1 MSAFNRFEDDPGT
14 GSALSSSGVIA
25 QQAPALPVNTAP
37 GSAFNRFEDDD
48 GSTTSAQSIVN
59 ADETAVRQTRE
70 ELIASARAKEEQ
82 QAQGEMVV
90 FTDDEERIL
99 AELAIPVFEPTA
111 EYYEQS
117 SLAEDENPY
126 YEEAK
131 ARGEAAVKMYGGT
144 PANMKPG
151 GILAID
157 PNSRVA
163 KVSKESAETEAMLTQ
178 GAADA
183 QMTME
188 EYFSTQVFPNMEDG
202 AMKSFFQTASDYG
215 MGEEAF
221 STIMGIG
228 SAINY
233 TSAGYTDVAEA
244 FFTNLQKESPAFYD
258 AFMETVGPG
267 KMTPRGAAESFARET
282 GNFITYLETL
292 PVIGMVPDAL
302 KAASGLSGREAREVA
317 RNVAEETS
325 KFKNINS
332 VILAEKTTRA
342 AKRDA
347 AKAAAAEHTN
357 LTTQMIKEFE
367 QQLGA
372 RSKTNIDT
380 ILDENLLIS
389 RSKGDEL
396 ILDPEQYR
404 AAGAAKL
411 VEQGGSPDVSRNFL
425 LNMVQP
431 KTELTGVKGDIPD
444 FMLDDNG
451 HLTVPVI
458 KAENLD
464 SFVAV
469 AAEVMQKKGITYDP
483 KSGKRLVDVLFE
495 LSVDQEIMPEG
506 ELLSLLNKYDLS
518 FEEYATMM
526 VGSASEAGQVLNKF
540 SQISRRVKPKNEL
553 DALKEAQMMDMQG
566 AFART
571 FRRIENIRRGL
582 LVSQVA
588 TAARNLSSG
597 GVRAPLEGLQNVLDT
612 ALYNYSKDGMVAG
625 VRSLGDVQGN
635 WADSFR
641 HMKYMFDPRNYGNM
655 KEYTDYILKRPELSN
670 QFDMMFNQINEVRR
684 STGAGTG
691 GLLDGTLT
699 LAEKGVDVINF
710 PNRWQEYLIRRG
722 TFTAELERLVKRE
735 YGVELIDVINDGR
748 FNDLLNDA
756 PELVGTNKTPFKQ
769 LISDSVDRALDIT
782 YAKQPDTAVF
792 RELTS
797 FITRNG
803 LTTVAPFPRFMFNS
817 MELAAQYSGGAFAPA
832 IRRSYDA
839 VKYRTSFGPLKS
851 DEFTLL
857 KSAKSGL
864 NEDEIALVGK
874 KFEDLTDDQ
883 RKNLRKTFN
892 RVSLEARGPL
902 TGDER
907 KQISRNIIGATVI
920 LPAAMMYR
928 NSEDAPSDYKTI
940 RNDDDTVVDISS
952 QSPILRQALWLAEW
966 NKRKGDGSLDKWM
979 ESGGFKEG
987 VETFVGANIRAGG
1000 GAVIFQDVSKMFS
1013 EADAIGG
1020 ERGKQL
1026 LGELLGEYASTF
1038 LTPLNQVIE
1047 TQRAFEFR
1055 PNEYLDLRSEPNLET
1070 EKAFGLD
1077 IGSTKRGFLEPFRR
1091 RGYTTLFTPSEE
1103 KKAPLRETIFQEGNA
1118 EPRVGSL
1125 AKVFTG
1131 ITQRKDISEAGKF
1144 LSSLG
1149 FMDYKIRPRTI
1160 SPGFQRYETK
1170 VLREVLPSIVEF
1182 VRSDRITGK
1191 FKDMA
1196 RMRSDKARASISDEA
1211 FIRLQQTDLINDEL
1225 KIIKSQ
1231 IDGIITA
1238 APGTELDNAR
1248 SDLTDKDGNPID
1260 VRLTEYLRTVQKFRR
1275 LPPDKRRAASVALP
1289 FLLKE
1294 KGPELIRKGYL
1305 TEDQLEPS
1313 LANEVHLELMLGF
1326 AAK

>member
-1 MSAFNRFEDDPGT
+1 MSAFNRFEDDAAT
-14 GSALSSSGVIA
+14 SSVLSTSGVVA
-25 QQAPALPVNTAP
+25 QPTPSLPTNTPP

-48 GSTTSAQSIVN
+48 GSTTSAQTIVAAEQTAARKSRDELLESIRV
-59 ADETAVRQTRE
+59 
-70 ELIASARAKEEQ
+70 KEES
-82 QAQGEMVV
+82 QAQGDMVV
-90 FTDDEERIL
+90 FTEEEKRL
-99 AELAIPVFEPTA
+99 MAELATPAFEPTA
-111 EYYEQS
+111 QYYEQS
-117 SLAEDENPY
+117 SLAEDEDPY

-131 ARGEAAVKMYGGT
+131 ARGATAVKMYGGT
-144 PANMKPG
+144 PMDVKPG
-151 GILAID
+151 GLLAID

-163 KVSKESAETEAMLTQ
+163 EVRRENVETEEMLTEA
-178 GAADA
+178 AADA

-188 EYFSTQVFPNMEDG
+188 EFYSTQVFPNMDDG
-202 AMKSFFQTASDYG
+202 VMKSFFQTAADYG
-215 MGEEAF
+215 GGEMAFELVMGLGA
-221 STIMGIG
+221 
-228 SAINY
+228 AVNY
-233 TSAGYTDVAEA
+233 TSSGYTDVAEA
-244 FFTNLQKESPAFYD
+244 FFTNLQEVSPNFYN

-267 KMTPRGAAESFARET
+267 AKMTPKGAAESFARET
-282 GNFITYLETL
+282 GNFITFLETL
-292 PVIGMVPDAL
+292 PAIGMVPDAL
-302 KAASGLSGREAREVA
+302 KSAAGLSGKEAREVA
-317 RNVAEETS
+317 RNIRAETS
-325 KFKNINS
+325 KFKNIDS
-332 VILAEKTTRA
+332 VVLAEKTSRA
-342 AKRDA
+342 AKREA
-347 AKAAAAEHTN
+347 AKTAAAAHTN
-357 LTTQMIKEFE
+357 LSTQLIKEFE

-389 RSKGDEL
+389 RSKGGEL

-526 VGSASEAGQVLNKF
+526 VGSASEAGKVLNRF

-566 AFART
+566 GFART

-597 GVRAPLEGLQNVLDT
+597 GIRAPLEGLQNVLDT
-612 ALYNYSKDGMVAG
+612 AMYNYSKDGMVAG

-635 WADSFR
+635 WSDSFR
-641 HMKYMFDPRNYGNM
+641 HMKYMFDPRNYNNM
-655 KEYTDYILKRPELSN
+655 KEYTDYILERPELSN
-670 QFDMMFNQINEVRR
+670 QLDRMFNQINEVRR
-684 STGAGTG
+684 NTGAGTG

-735 YGVELIDVINDGR
+735 YGVDLIDTINNGQ

-756 PELVGTNKTPFKQ
+756 PELVGTGNTPFKQ
-769 LISDSVDRALDIT
+769 LLSDSVDKALDIT

-832 IRRSYDA
+832 IRRSYNA
-839 VKYRTSFGPLKS
+839 VRYRTSFGPLKS
-851 DEFTLL
+851 EEFTLL
-857 KSAKSGL
+857 KGAKSGL
-864 NEDEIALVGK
+864 NEDEVALVGK

-883 RKNLRKTFN
+883 RKSLRKTFN

-902 TGDER
+902 TAEER

-940 RNDDDTVVDISS
+940 RNDDDTVVDISA

-987 VETFVGANIRAGG
+987 VETFVGANIRSGG

-1047 TQRAFEFR
+1047 TQRAFDFR

-1070 EKAFGLD
+1070 EEVFGLD
-1077 IGSTKRGFLEPFRR
+1077 VGSVKRGFVEPFKR

-1103 KKAPLRETIFQEGNA
+1103 KDAPLRETIFQEGDA
-1118 EPRVGSL
+1118 EPRVGSF

-1131 ITQRKDISEAGKF
+1131 ITQRKDVSETGKF

-1170 VLREVLPSIVEF
+1170 VLREVLPTIVEF
-1182 VRSDRITGK
+1182 VRSDRVTGT
-1191 FKDMA
+1191 FEDMA
-1196 RMRSDKARASISDEA
+1196 RMRSDSARASVSDEA
-1211 FIRLQQTDLINDEL
+1211 FVRLQQTKLINDEIASY
-1225 KIIKSQ
+1225 KRQ

-1248 SDLTDKDGNPID
+1248 SDLTDKDGKPID
-1260 VRLTEYLRTVQKFRR
+1260 VELTEYLRVVQQFRR
-1275 LPPDKRRAASVALP
+1275 MKPDDRRAASVMLP
-1289 FLLKE
+1289 Y
-1294 KGPELIRKGYL
+1294 LIERFGDSIGL
-1305 TEDQLEPS
+1305 GEDEREPS
-1313 LANEVHLELMLGF
+1313 MANQKHIELMLEYIRD
-1326 AAK
+1326 

>member
-1 MSAFNRFEDDPGT
+1 MSAFNRFEDDAAT
-14 GSALSSSGVIA
+14 SSVLSTSGVVA
-25 QQAPALPVNTAP
+25 QPTPSLPTNTPP

-48 GSTTSAQSIVN
+48 GSTTSAQTIVAAEQTVARKSRDELLESIRV
-59 ADETAVRQTRE
+59 
-70 ELIASARAKEEQ
+70 KEES
-82 QAQGEMVV
+82 QAQGDMVV
-90 FTDDEERIL
+90 FTEEEQRL
-99 AELAIPVFEPTA
+99 MAEMATPAFEPTA
-111 EYYEQS
+111 QYYEQS

-144 PANMKPG
+144 PMDMKPG
-151 GILAID
+151 GLLAID

-163 KVSKESAETEAMLTQ
+163 EVRRENIETEAMLTEA
-178 GAADA
+178 AADA

-188 EYFSTQVFPNMEDG
+188 EFYSTQVFPNMDDG
-202 AMKSFFQTASDYG
+202 VMKSFFQTAADYG
-215 MGEEAF
+215 GGEMAFELVMGLGA
-221 STIMGIG
+221 
-228 SAINY
+228 AVNY
-233 TSAGYTDVAEA
+233 TSAGYTDAAEA
-244 FFTNLQKESPAFYD
+244 FFTNLQEVSPNFYN

-267 KMTPRGAAESFARET
+267 AKMTPKGAAESFARET
-282 GNFITYLETL
+282 GNFITFLETL
-292 PVIGMVPDAL
+292 PAIGTVPDAL
-302 KAASGLSGREAREVA
+302 KSAAGLSGKQAREVA
-317 RNVAEETS
+317 RNIRAETS
-325 KFKNINS
+325 KFKNIDS
-332 VILAEKTTRA
+332 VVLAEKTSRA
-342 AKRDA
+342 AKREA
-347 AKAAAAEHTN
+347 AKTAAAAHTN
-357 LTTQMIKEFE
+357 LSTQLIKEFE

-389 RSKGDEL
+389 RSKGGEL

-526 VGSASEAGQVLNKF
+526 VGSASEAGKVLNRF
-540 SQISRRVKPKNEL
+540 SQISRRVKPKSEV

-566 AFART
+566 GFART
-571 FRRIENIRRGL
+571 FMRIENIRRGL

-612 ALYNYSKDGMVAG
+612 AMYNYSKDGMVAG

-641 HMKYMFDPRNYGNM
+641 HMKYMFDPRNYNNM
-655 KEYTDYILKRPELSN
+655 KEYTDYILERPELSN
-670 QFDMMFNQINEVRR
+670 QLDRMFNQINEVRR
-684 STGAGTG
+684 NTGAGKG

-735 YGVELIDVINDGR
+735 YGVDLIDTINNGQ

-756 PELVGTNKTPFKQ
+756 PELVGTGNTPFKQ
-769 LISDSVDRALDIT
+769 LLSDSVDKALDIT

-832 IRRSYDA
+832 IRRSIAA
-839 VKYRTSFGPLKS
+839 VT
-851 DEFTLL
+851 
-857 KSAKSGL
+857 
-864 NEDEIALVGK
+864 GK
-874 KFEDLTDDQ
+874 KAGNFT
-883 RKNLRKTFN
+883 T
-892 RVSLEARGPL
+892 A
-902 TGDER
+902 ER

-940 RNDDDTVVDISS
+940 RNDDDTVVDISA

-987 VETFVGANIRAGG
+987 VETFIGTNIRTGG

-1026 LGELLGEYASTF
+1026 LGEVLGEYASTF

-1047 TQRAFEFR
+1047 TQRAFDFR

-1070 EKAFGLD
+1070 EEVFGLE
-1077 IGSTKRGFLEPFRR
+1077 IGSAKRGFVEPFRR

-1103 KKAPLRETIFQEGNA
+1103 KDAPLRETIFQEGEA
-1118 EPRVGSL
+1118 EPRIGSF

-1131 ITQRKDISEAGKF
+1131 ITQRKDVSETGKF

-1170 VLREVLPSIVEF
+1170 VLREVLPTIVEF
-1182 VRSDRITGK
+1182 VRSDRVTGT
-1191 FKDMA
+1191 FEDMA
-1196 RMRSDKARASISDEA
+1196 RMRPDSARASVSDEA
-1211 FIRLQQTDLINDEL
+1211 FVRLQQTKLINDEIASY
-1225 KIIKSQ
+1225 KRQ

-1248 SDLTDKDGNPID
+1248 SDLTDKDGKPID
-1260 VRLTEYLRTVQKFRR
+1260 VELTEYLRVVQQFRR
-1275 LPPDKRRAASVALP
+1275 MKPDDRRAASVMLP
-1289 FLLKE
+1289 Y
-1294 KGPELIRKGYL
+1294 LIERFGDDIGL
-1305 TEDQLEPS
+1305 GEDEREPS
-1313 LANEVHLELMLGF
+1313 MANQKHIELMLEYIRD
-1326 AAK
+1326 

>member
-1 MSAFNRFEDDPGT
+1 MSAFNRFEDDPAT

-70 ELIASARAKEEQ
+70 ELIASARAKEER

-90 FTDDEERIL
+90 FTDAEEKIL

-126 YEEAK
+126 YAEAK

-202 AMKSFFQTASDYG
+202 AMKSFFQTAADYG

-282 GNFITYLETL
+282 DNFITYLETL
-292 PVIGMVPDAL
+292 PVIGLFPDAL

-317 RNVAEETS
+317 RNVAAETS

-342 AKRDA
+342 AKREA
-347 AKAAAAEHTN
+347 AKTAAAAHTN
-357 LTTQMIKEFE
+357 LTSQLIKEFE
-367 QQLGA
+367 QQIGA
-372 RSKTNIDT
+372 RSRTNIDT

-389 RSKGDEL
+389 NSKDGVL
-396 ILDPEQYR
+396 TLNPEKYR

-411 VEQGGSPDVSRNFL
+411 VEQGGEGDASRNFL
-425 LNMVQP
+425 MTMLQGQM
-431 KTELTGVKGDIPD
+431 TDLTGVKGDIPD
-444 FMLDDNG
+444 FMLDSNG
-451 HLTVPVI
+451 HLTVPII

-469 AAEVMQKKGITYDP
+469 AAEIMQKKNMTFDP
-483 KSGKRLVDVLFE
+483 ASGKRLVDVLFE

-526 VGSASEAGQVLNKF
+526 VGSASEAGKVLNKF
-540 SQISRRVKPKNEL
+540 SQISRRVKPKTEL
-553 DALKEAQMMDMQG
+553 DAIKEAKTLDMQSN
-566 AFART
+566 FAKT

-588 TAARNLSSG
+588 TASRNLSSA

-655 KEYTDYILKRPELSN
+655 KEYTDYILERPELSN

-691 GLLDGTLT
+691 SLADRALT
-699 LAEKGVDVINF
+699 LAEKGVDVINT

-756 PELVGTNKTPFKQ
+756 PELVGTDKTPFKQ
-769 LISDSVDRALDIT
+769 LISDSVDKALDIT
-782 YAKQPDTAVF
+782 YAKQPETPVF

-817 MELAAQYSGGAFAPA
+817 MELAGQYSGGAFAPV
-832 IRRSYDA
+832 IKRSINA
-839 VKYRTSFGPLKS
+839 VT
-851 DEFTLL
+851 
-857 KSAKSGL
+857 
-864 NEDEIALVGK
+864 GK
-874 KFEDLTDDQ
+874 A
-883 RKNLRKTFN
+883 
-892 RVSLEARGPL
+892 SGPL
-902 TGDER
+902 TKEER
-907 KQISRNIIGATVI
+907 RNISRNIIGATVI

-928 NSEDAPSDYKTI
+928 NSEDAPSDYKTL
-940 RNDDDTVVDISS
+940 RNDDDSVVDISS
-952 QSPILRQALWLAEW
+952 QSPILRQALWIAEW
-966 NKRKGDGSLDKWM
+966 VKRKEDGSVNKWM
-979 ESGGFKEG
+979 RSGGYKEG
-987 VETFVGANIRAGG
+987 VETFIGTNIRTGG
-1000 GAVIFQDVSKMFS
+1000 GAVLFQDVSKFFS
-1013 EADAIGG
+1013 DVDSLEG
-1020 ERGKQL
+1020 ERAIQTF
-1026 LGELLGEYASTF
+1026 GEVFGEYASTF
-1038 LTPLNQVIE
+1038 FTPINQVIE
-1047 TQRAFEFR
+1047 VQRAFDFR
-1055 PNEYLDLRSEPNLET
+1055 PNEYVDNRSEPNLQT
-1070 EKAFGLD
+1070 EEVFGLN
-1077 IGSTKRGFLEPFRR
+1077 IAPFKRGVLEPFRR
-1091 RGYTTLFTPSEE
+1091 KGYTTLFTPSKE
-1103 KKAPLRETIFQEGNA
+1103 KEAPLRETIFQEGDA
-1118 EPRVGSL
+1118 EPRVGTL
-1125 AKVFTG
+1125 FKVFSG

-1144 LSSLG
+1144 LSDLG

-1191 FKDMA
+1191 FQDMA
-1196 RMRSDKARASISDEA
+1196 RMRSDEARASVSDES
-1211 FIRLQQTDLINDEL
+1211 FIRKQQTALISDEL

-1231 IDGIITA
+1231 IDGIIVA
-1238 APGTELDNAR
+1238 KPGEELDNAR
-1248 SDLTDKDGNPID
+1248 SDLTDKDGNP
-1260 VRLTEYLRTVQKFRR
+1260 VNVKLTEYLRTVQKFRR
-1275 LPPDKRRAASVALP
+1275 LPPDKREAATAALP

>member
-1 MSAFNRFEDDPGT
+1 MSAFNRFEDDAAT
-14 GSALSSSGVIA
+14 SSVLSTSGVVA
-25 QQAPALPVNTAP
+25 QPTPSLPTNTPP

-48 GSTTSAQSIVN
+48 GSTTSAQTIVAAEQTVARKSRDELLESIRV
-59 ADETAVRQTRE
+59 
-70 ELIASARAKEEQ
+70 KEES
-82 QAQGEMVV
+82 QAQGDMVV
-90 FTDDEERIL
+90 FTEEEQRL
-99 AELAIPVFEPTA
+99 MAEMATPAFEPTA
-111 EYYEQS
+111 QYYEQS

-144 PANMKPG
+144 PMDMKPG
-151 GILAID
+151 GLLAID

-163 KVSKESAETEAMLTQ
+163 EVRRENIETEAMLTEA
-178 GAADA
+178 AADA

-188 EYFSTQVFPNMEDG
+188 EFYSTQVFPNMDDG
-202 AMKSFFQTASDYG
+202 VMKSFFQTAADYG
-215 MGEEAF
+215 GGEMAFELVMGLGA
-221 STIMGIG
+221 
-228 SAINY
+228 AVNY
-233 TSAGYTDVAEA
+233 TSAGYTDAAEA
-244 FFTNLQKESPAFYD
+244 FFTNLQEVSPNFYN

-267 KMTPRGAAESFARET
+267 AKMTPKGAAESFARET
-282 GNFITYLETL
+282 GNFITFLETL
-292 PVIGMVPDAL
+292 PAIGTVPDAL
-302 KAASGLSGREAREVA
+302 KSAAGLSGKQAREVA
-317 RNVAEETS
+317 RNIRAETS
-325 KFKNINS
+325 KFKNIDS
-332 VILAEKTTRA
+332 VVLAEKTSRA
-342 AKRDA
+342 AKREA
-347 AKAAAAEHTN
+347 AKTAAAAHTN
-357 LTTQMIKEFE
+357 LSTQLIKEFE

-389 RSKGDEL
+389 RSKGGEL

-526 VGSASEAGQVLNKF
+526 VGSASEAGKVLNRF
-540 SQISRRVKPKNEL
+540 SQISRRVKPKSEV

-566 AFART
+566 GFART
-571 FRRIENIRRGL
+571 FMRIENIRRGL

-612 ALYNYSKDGMVAG
+612 AMYNYSKDGMVAG

-641 HMKYMFDPRNYGNM
+641 HMKYMFDPRNYNNM
-655 KEYTDYILKRPELSN
+655 KEYTDYILERPELSN
-670 QFDMMFNQINEVRR
+670 QLDRMFNQINEVRR
-684 STGAGTG
+684 NTGAGKG

-735 YGVELIDVINDGR
+735 YGVDLIDTINNGQ

-756 PELVGTNKTPFKQ
+756 PELVGTGNTPFKQ
-769 LISDSVDRALDIT
+769 LLSDSVDKALDIT

-832 IRRSYDA
+832 IRRSIAA
-839 VKYRTSFGPLKS
+839 VT
-851 DEFTLL
+851 
-857 KSAKSGL
+857 
-864 NEDEIALVGK
+864 GK
-874 KFEDLTDDQ
+874 KAGNFT
-883 RKNLRKTFN
+883 T
-892 RVSLEARGPL
+892 A
-902 TGDER
+902 ER

-940 RNDDDTVVDISS
+940 RNDDDTVVDISA

-987 VETFVGANIRAGG
+987 VETFIGTNIRTGG

-1026 LGELLGEYASTF
+1026 LGEVLGEYASTF

-1047 TQRAFEFR
+1047 TQRAFDFR

-1070 EKAFGLD
+1070 EEVFGLD
-1077 IGSTKRGFLEPFRR
+1077 IGSAKRGFVEPFRR

-1103 KKAPLRETIFQEGNA
+1103 KEAPLRETIFQEGEA
-1118 EPRVGSL
+1118 EPRVGSF

-1131 ITQRKDISEAGKF
+1131 ITQRKDVSETGKF

-1170 VLREVLPSIVEF
+1170 VLREVLPTIVEF
-1182 VRSDRITGK
+1182 VRSDRVTGT
-1191 FKDMA
+1191 FEDMA
-1196 RMRSDKARASISDEA
+1196 RMRPDSARASVSDEA
-1211 FIRLQQTDLINDEL
+1211 FVRLQQTKLINDEIASY
-1225 KIIKSQ
+1225 KRQ

-1248 SDLTDKDGNPID
+1248 SDLTDKDGKPID
-1260 VRLTEYLRTVQKFRR
+1260 VELTEYLRVVQQFRR
-1275 LPPDKRRAASVALP
+1275 MKPDDRRAASVMLP
-1289 FLLKE
+1289 Y
-1294 KGPELIRKGYL
+1294 LIERFGDDIGL
-1305 TEDQLEPS
+1305 GEDEREPS
-1313 LANEVHLELMLGF
+1313 MANQKHIELMLEYIRD
-1326 AAK
+1326 